1 MKALIR
7 WKIDSIK
14 RKLVKFITNGFKIP
28 SNLSKITEN
37 IKHSLYEFYL
47 EYFKI
52 NTNLIKESNRILNLM
67 FEINTTID
75 NFEKL
80 PSKYLINII
89 DFWTLILKNSEE
101 EIYLQKIIAS
111 TKFMILQSTNSDE
124 TIKNSIHS
132 FIKMIYFNPK
142 SINDVW

>member
-89 DFWTLILKNSEE
+89 VVNIKLNPI
-101 EIYLQKIIAS
+101 KIIHKILLCNDK
-111 TKFMILQSTNSDE
+111 TK
-124 TIKNSIHS
+124 
-132 FIKMIYFNPK
+132 
-142 SINDVW
+142 